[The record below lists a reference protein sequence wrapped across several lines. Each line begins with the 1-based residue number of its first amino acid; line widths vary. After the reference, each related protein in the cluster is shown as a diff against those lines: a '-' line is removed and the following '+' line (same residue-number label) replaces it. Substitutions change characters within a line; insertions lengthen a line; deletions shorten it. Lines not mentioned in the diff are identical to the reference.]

1 MSTGELA
8 SKNISFLKQVM
19 EQGKLE
25 DIYEARDLTEV
36 VFRTMRDLMPNEV
49 VDRVES
55 ELQQESLEALPAQS
69 RNIQKDIDIT
79 RLWKD
84 TNPLVSWLSRLRSP
98 LEFDAQLF
106 IRRVEQE
113 GGMPRGTD
121 GETVIRA
128 IFAATKQELSSDRI
142 QEVGQFLP
150 GKIQQLWL
158 SI

>member
-55 ELQQESLEALPAQS
+55 ELQQESSAF
-69 RNIQKDIDIT
+69 
-79 RLWKD
+79 
-84 TNPLVSWLSRLRSP
+84 V
-98 LEFDAQLF
+98 
-106 IRRVEQE
+106 
-113 GGMPRGTD
+113 
-121 GETVIRA
+121 
-128 IFAATKQELSSDRI
+128 RI
-142 QEVGQFLP
+142 P
-150 GKIQQLWL
+150 PT
-158 SI
+158 S